1 MMERNITYHI
11 SEDRIDRAVFIMQ
24 TIGIGKIIKEVRQV
38 DEKGRVGWQCLTD
51 TGVLMVLSEDKKK
64 VITVYIASQPK
75 VSAMYQ
81 GKTPSWLIAKVR
93 NNRKYAE
100 QQNRVGK

>member
-38 DEKGRVGWQCLTD
+38 
-51 TGVLMVLSEDKKK
+51 
-64 VITVYIASQPK
+64 
-75 VSAMYQ
+75 SAMYN
-81 GKTPSWLIAKVR
+81 GKTPSWVIAKVR
-93 NNRKYAE
+93 KNKHLAE
-100 QQNRVGK
+100 MQNKVKSEV